1 MQNGYC
7 LKMPREVYSGEG
19 ALDRIGPILKKY
31 GAHRVAVFTDRGIAA
46 SGLLELPMQKI
57 RQAGVQ
63 AILLDDLPP
72 EPTWGQAQKLVDGC
86 RAAGADFIVAVGGG
100 SVMDT
105 AKLASVLMTDV
116 YGVRDLLKDPGLAR
130 KRVPAMMIPTTAGT
144 GSEATPNAIVAVP
157 EQELKIGIVSD
168 EMIADVVIL
177 DAEMI
182 RALPFKIA
190 ASTGVDALA
199 HAIECWTSKKANPLS
214 DIFALRALDM
224 ILNNILPA
232 CADPQDMEA
241 KRQMQLA
248 SFWAGVAITAS
259 GTTAVHALSYPLG
272 GKYHIAHGVSNAI
285 LLAPVMRFNE
295 PCCRQRLAQAYDQC
309 MHGEKLCG
317 SDEEKSRHM
326 IKWLENIV
334 RELKIPVSLKEF
346 GVGEQELDS
355 LARAGM
361 QVERLLVNNPREVSL
376 EDARQLYRQVL

>member
-1 MQNGYC
+1 MQNEYC

-31 GAHRVAVFTDRGIAA
+31 GAHRAAVFTDRGIAA

-130 KRVPAMMIPTTAGT
+130 KKVPAMMIPTTAGT

-214 DIFALRALDM
+214 HIFALRALDM

-241 KRQMQLA
+241 KRKMQLA
-248 SFWAGVAITAS
+248 SFWAGVATI
-259 GTTAVHALSYPLG
+259 LPM
-272 GKYHIAHGVSNAI
+272 GVSNAI

-309 MHGEKLCG
+309 VHGEKLRG

-334 RELKIPVSLKEF
+334 RELKIPVILKEF